1 LSEGILELTLEGEI
15 VYANTM
21 AIFLSGI
28 SEKKLLVSDFTGL
41 FHETDRKRIKNLLK
55 VIDDVPQTIVA

>member
-1 LSEGILELTLEGEI
+1 MSEGILELTLEREI

-28 SEKKLLVSDFTGL
+28 SEEKLLVSDFTGL

>member
-1 LSEGILELTLEGEI
+1 MPILWPF
-15 VYANTM
+15 
-21 AIFLSGI
+21 FLSGI
-28 SEKKLLVSDFTGL
+28 SEEKLLVSDFTGL